1 MDDKFNLI
9 LSGKDNFYKKLND
22 KKYHVLVVQ
31 NKLQIK
37 FMSKKFKEFNN
48 KHTIIGLDFEF
59 KKISKDTKEI
69 AITQI
74 NLENNLNDA
83 YIFIFYPPNLNN
95 KCMNRF
101 IKLLCNKKIIKVIH
115 GGESLD
121 IPYIFDN
128 LLKKNI
134 NKISNLIY
142 NLYDTKFLCEYY
154 HIDNKIINKCSIYN
168 LLEEMK
174 IIDKK
179 NIDNLNKL
187 ENDIGEIHLVE
198 FDINN
203 LSDKLI
209 NYALYD
215 VIYLPTLIKQF
226 INKSSVYKYIIR
238 DLTGIIY
245 YYKKFKS
252 DYYNNINQNINKLN
266 NNFILYENDK
276 INLIDIFYYYY
287 YYKLHDHILVQL
299 SEITYFRQFI
309 ELILKYII
317 YNHILNKYKVYLSY
331 QIIND
336 TNIDI
341 NYNNF
346 LLNKKNII
354 NLVFKI

>member
-1 MDDKFNLI
+1 MNNFNLI
-9 LSGKDNFYKKLND
+9 LKGKDNFYETLNN
-22 KKYHVLVVQ
+22 KSYHVLVVQ

-48 KHTIIGLDFEF
+48 EETIIGLDFEF

-69 AITQI
+69 AIAQI
-74 NLENNLNDA
+74 NLENNSDDA

-95 KCMNRF
+95 KCMHRF
-101 IKLLCNKKIIKVIH
+101 LKLLCNKKIVKIIH

-134 NKISNLIY
+134 NKITKLIY

-154 HIDNKIINKCSIYN
+154 HIDNHITNKCSIYN

-174 IIDKK
+174 IINKK
-179 NIDNLNKL
+179 NIANLNKL

-198 FDINN
+198 FEINN
-203 LSDKLI
+203 LNDKLI

-226 INKSSVYKYIIR
+226 INKSKIYKYIIR

-245 YYKKFKS
+245 YYKKCKLE
-252 DYYNNINQNINKLN
+252 YYNNLTQDINKLN
-266 NNFILYENDK
+266 NNFILFDNNK
-276 INLIDIFYYYY
+276 INLVDIFYYYY
-287 YYKLHDHILVQL
+287 YYKLHDHILIII
-299 SEITYFRQFI
+299 SEITYFKQFI
-309 ELILKYII
+309 ELLLKYVI
-317 YNHILNKYKVYLSY
+317 YNHILNKYTVYSSNE
-331 QIIND
+331 IIND
-336 TNIDI
+336 LKINI
-341 NYNNF
+341 NYNDF
-346 LLNKKNII
+346 LLNKKYII
-354 NLVFKI
+354 NLVFNI